1 LQLDRPIENLKGD
14 LKVPEPRLH
23 PTMET
28 FSIFEFL
35 GRSFFIDSAQSSQYA
50 LQQWE
55 KFAVPDTHEVSP
67 FSKSTYHVFVQIE
80 DESIIA
86 ESSAA
91 LAGKHFTNST
101 LIQMDS
107 D

>member
-1 LQLDRPIENLKGD
+1 
-14 LKVPEPRLH
+14 
-23 PTMET
+23 
-28 FSIFEFL
+28 
-35 GRSFFIDSAQSSQYA
+35 
-50 LQQWE
+50 
-55 KFAVPDTHEVSP
+55 VPDTHEVSP

-101 LIQMDS
+101 LIQMDKEGNYRVVCLPQGGKRCR
-107 D
+107 